1 MSTKTTKIVYWTM
14 LSLFAAAMFMDG
26 IGGVTRAEAGKVVMH
41 HLGYPEYVLS
51 IFGIAKFFGVV
62 AILQNRYQTIK
73 EWAFAGFAIN
83 FIGAAASRAYA
94 GDGLALIAPPIIA
107 LAFMLV
113 VYFLGKKV
121 AHIKAER
128 SMQLSF

>member
-1 MSTKTTKIVYWTM
+1 MSTKTTKIVYWSLTG
-14 LSLFAAAMFMDG
+14 LFAAAMFMDA
-26 IGGVTRAEAGKVVMH
+26 IGGITRAEAGKVVMH

-51 IFGIAKFFGVV
+51 IFGIAKIFGVI

-73 EWAFAGFAIN
+73 EWAYAGFTFN

-94 GDGLALIAPPIIA
+94 GDGFALIIPPIIV

-121 AHIKAER
+121 AHAKEER
-128 SMQLSF
+128 TVQFSF